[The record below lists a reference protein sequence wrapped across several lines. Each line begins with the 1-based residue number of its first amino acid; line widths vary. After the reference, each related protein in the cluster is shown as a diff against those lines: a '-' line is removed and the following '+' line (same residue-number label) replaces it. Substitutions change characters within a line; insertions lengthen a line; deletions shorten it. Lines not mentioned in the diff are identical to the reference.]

1 MDQSTSAIQINIL
14 DKIET
19 YSVKRGGNFINLGC
33 YDGLTN
39 DPIADLII
47 NNDLKGWFIDAN
59 EEILNQCRENF
70 IGDSYKFEC
79 LGIHSKSGIFD
90 FYIAKGNP
98 EMPSWFGQ
106 TSTFLKQRVED
117 LKTELS
123 IGDDMFDVIK
133 LRTERIDEFIAERG
147 ITELEIIN
155 IDLEGLDEHII
166 MDFPFHR
173 VKPKY
178 IIIELLY
185 THKVVNQESVDYII
199 SQGYEYV
206 QTIELFSMVFKL
218 RS

>member
-185 THKVVNQESVDYII
+185 TYKVVNQESVDYII